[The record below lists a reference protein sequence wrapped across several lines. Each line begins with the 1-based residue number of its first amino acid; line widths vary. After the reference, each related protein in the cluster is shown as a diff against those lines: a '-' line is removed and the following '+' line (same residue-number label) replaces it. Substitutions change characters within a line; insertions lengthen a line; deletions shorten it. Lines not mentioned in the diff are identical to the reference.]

1 MPQIFFLAPA
11 HRNQMTRTVTKKARG
26 RLTSLAGIAA
36 TIGIWWLLAATVFAS
51 VGARPDGSGGAIPT
65 PPAVIEQLIEDGLS
79 FYVRNGSITLL
90 EAGLGFLWGNSIALV
105 LAAIALTIP
114 KLDSLASQM
123 AIITYLIPIVA
134 IGPIVRLI
142 VGAPGPGEPAGAA
155 VVLAAMSVLF
165 TTYIGAVTGVKST
178 DKRILDVVSAYGGST
193 LDRLFKVQLLSALP
207 SVFAA
212 FKIAAPAAFL
222 GAILGEYVG
231 GTDVGFGPAMVN
243 AQQSLEVARVWGVAL
258 VSGLLAGT
266 GYWIFGVIGKLL
278 TPWANDQAV
287 K

>member
-1 MPQIFFLAPA
+1 MNSQL
-11 HRNQMTRTVTKKARG
+11 KS
-26 RLTSLAGIAA
+26 RLTGALGVLG
-36 TIGIWWLLAATVFAS
+36 TIGIWWLLAATVFAN

-65 PPAVIEQLIEDGLS
+65 PLQVAEQFFVDGID
-79 FYVRNGSITLL
+79 FYIRNGSVTIL
-90 EAGLGFLWGNSIALV
+90 EALLGFVWGNLIALA
-105 LAAIALTIP
+105 LAAISLTLP
-114 KLDSLASQM
+114 KLDNIASQI
-123 AIITYLIPIVA
+123 AIISYLVPIVA

-155 VVLAAMSVLF
+155 VVLAALSVLF

-178 DKRILDVVSAYGGST
+178 DRRIMDVVSAYGGNSIDK
-193 LDRLFKVQLLSALP
+193 LLKVQLLSALP

-231 GTDVGFGPAMVN
+231 GTDMGFGPAMVN

-258 VSGLLAGT
+258 VSGLIAGA
-266 GYWIFGVIGKLL
+266 GYWLFGILGKIL
-278 TPWANDQAV
+278 TPWAKV
-287 K
+287 GVR

>member
-1 MPQIFFLAPA
+1 MLQIYSLVPELCTL
-11 HRNQMTRTVTKKARG
+11 MTSVLNKKAKG
-26 RLTSLAGIAA
+26 RITSLFGIAA
-36 TIGIWWLLAATVFAS
+36 TIGIWWILAATVFAS
-51 VGARPDGSGGAIPT
+51 VGRRPDGSGGAIPT
-65 PPAVIEQLIEDGLS
+65 PPAVVEQLIEDGFT
-79 FYVRNGSITLL
+79 FYFRNGSITVL
-90 EAGLGFLWGNSIALV
+90 EAALGFLWGNAIALV

-207 SVFAA
+207 SLFAA

-258 VSGLLAGT
+258 VSGALAGA
-266 GYWIFGVIGKLL
+266 GYWIFGIIGKLI
-278 TPWANDQAV
+278 TPWANDQVV

>member
-1 MPQIFFLAPA
+1 MNSQLKSRITGAFGVL
-11 HRNQMTRTVTKKARG
+11 
-26 RLTSLAGIAA
+26 A
-36 TIGIWWLLAATVFAS
+36 TIGVWWFLAATVFS
-51 VGARPDGSGGAIPT
+51 QVGARPDGSGGAIPT
-65 PPAVIEQLIEDGLS
+65 PLQVVEQFIVDGFD
-79 FYVRNGSITLL
+79 FYARNGGVTIV
-90 EAGLGFLWGNSIALV
+90 EAALGFLWGNLIALG
-105 LAAIALTIP
+105 LAAISLTLP
-114 KLDSLASQM
+114 KLDNIAAQI
-123 AIITYLIPIVA
+123 AIISYLVPIVA

-155 VVLAAMSVLF
+155 VVLAALSVLF

-178 DKRILDVVSAYGGST
+178 DKRIMDVVSAYGGNSIDK
-193 LDRLFKVQLLSALP
+193 LLKVQLLSALP

-231 GTDVGFGPAMVN
+231 GTDMGFGPAMVN

-258 VSGLLAGT
+258 VSGLIAGA
-266 GYWIFGVIGKLL
+266 GYWLFGVLGKVL
-278 TPWANDQAV
+278 TPWAKVAV

>member
-1 MPQIFFLAPA
+1 MN
-11 HRNQMTRTVTKKARG
+11 NQLKSRITGTLGV
-26 RLTSLAGIAA
+26 LA
-36 TIGIWWLLAATVFAS
+36 TIGIWWLLAATVFS
-51 VGARPDGSGGAIPT
+51 QVGARPDGSGGAIPT
-65 PPAVIEQLIEDGLS
+65 PLQVVEQFFVDGVD
-79 FYVRNGSITLL
+79 FYVRNGGVTIL
-90 EAGLGFLWGNSIALV
+90 EAALGFLWGNLIALG
-105 LAAIALTIP
+105 LAAISLTLP
-114 KLDSLASQM
+114 KLDNVASQI
-123 AIITYLIPIVA
+123 AIISYLVPIVA

-155 VVLAAMSVLF
+155 VVLAALSVLF

-178 DKRILDVVSAYGGST
+178 DKRIMDVVSAYGGNSIDK
-193 LDRLFKVQLLSALP
+193 LLKVQLLSALP

-231 GTDVGFGPAMVN
+231 GTDMGFGPAMVN

-258 VSGLLAGT
+258 VSGLIAGA
-266 GYWIFGVIGKLL
+266 GYWLFGVLGKIL
-278 TPWANDQAV
+278 TPWAKVAV

>member
-1 MPQIFFLAPA
+1 
-11 HRNQMTRTVTKKARG
+11 MTSVLTKRARG
-26 RLTSLAGIAA
+26 RLTSLLGVGV
-36 TIGIWWLLAATVFAS
+36 TVGIWWLLAATVFAS
-51 VGARPDGSGGAIPT
+51 VGRRPDGSGGAIPT

-79 FYVRNGSITLL
+79 FYVRNGSVTLL
-90 EAGLGFLWGNSIALV
+90 EAGLGFLWGNAIALM
-105 LAAIALTIP
+105 LAAIALTVP

-178 DKRILDVVSAYGGST
+178 DKRILDVVSAYGGNT

-258 VSGLLAGT
+258 VSGLLAGL
-266 GYWIFGVIGKLL
+266 GYWIFGLIGKLL
-278 TPWANDQAV
+278 TPWANDQVV

>member
-1 MPQIFFLAPA
+1 MNSQLKSRITGALG
-11 HRNQMTRTVTKKARG
+11 V
-26 RLTSLAGIAA
+26 LA
-36 TIGIWWLLAATVFAS
+36 TIGVWWLLAATMFS
-51 VGARPDGSGGAIPT
+51 QVGARPDGSGGAIPT
-65 PPAVIEQLIEDGLS
+65 PLQVVEQFFADGFD
-79 FYVRNGSITLL
+79 FYVRNGGVTIV
-90 EAGLGFLWGNSIALV
+90 EAALGFLWGNLIALG
-105 LAAIALTIP
+105 LAAISLTLP
-114 KLDSLASQM
+114 KLDNIAAQI
-123 AIITYLIPIVA
+123 AIISYLVPIVA

-155 VVLAAMSVLF
+155 VVLAALSVLF

-178 DKRILDVVSAYGGST
+178 DKRIMDVVSAYGGNSIDK
-193 LDRLFKVQLLSALP
+193 LLKVQLLSALP

-231 GTDVGFGPAMVN
+231 GTDMGFGPAMVN

-258 VSGLLAGT
+258 VSGLIAGA
-266 GYWIFGVIGKLL
+266 GYWLFGVLGKVL
-278 TPWANDQAV
+278 TPWAKVAV

>member
-1 MPQIFFLAPA
+1 MITHPTCFLAQGQSLTMNSQL
-11 HRNQMTRTVTKKARG
+11 RS
-26 RLTSLAGIAA
+26 RLTGALGVLA
-36 TIGIWWLLAATVFAS
+36 TIAIWWLLAATVFAE
-51 VGARPDGSGGAIPT
+51 VGRRPDGSGGAIPT
-65 PPAVIEQLIEDGLS
+65 PLQVVEQFFADGFD
-79 FYVRNGSITLL
+79 FYLRNGGVTVL
-90 EAGLGFLWGNSIALV
+90 EAALGFLWGNLIALG
-105 LAAIALTIP
+105 LAAISLTLP
-114 KLDSLASQM
+114 KLDNIAAQI
-123 AIITYLIPIVA
+123 AIISYLVPIVA

-155 VVLAAMSVLF
+155 VVLAALSVLF

-178 DKRILDVVSAYGGST
+178 DRRIMDVVAAYGGNS
-193 LDRLFKVQLLSALP
+193 LDKLLKVQLLSALP

-231 GTDVGFGPAMVN
+231 GTDMGFGPAMVN

-258 VSGLLAGT
+258 VSGLIAGA
-266 GYWIFGVIGKLL
+266 GYWLFGVLGRTL
-278 TPWANDQAV
+278 TPWAKVAV

>member
-1 MPQIFFLAPA
+1 
-11 HRNQMTRTVTKKARG
+11 MTSVLNKKVKG
-26 RLTSLAGIAA
+26 RITSLFGISA

-65 PPAVIEQLIEDGLS
+65 PPAVVQQLLEDGFG
-79 FYVRNGSITLL
+79 FYFRNGSVTLL
-90 EAGLGFLWGNSIALV
+90 EAALGFLWGN
-105 LAAIALTIP
+105 AIALILAGIALTLP

-178 DKRILDVVSAYGGST
+178 DKRILDVVSAYGGNT
-193 LDRLFKVQLLSALP
+193 VDRLFKVQLLSALP
-207 SVFAA
+207 SLFAA

-258 VSGLLAGT
+258 VSGLLAGA
-266 GYWIFGVIGKLL
+266 GYWLFGIVGRLL

>member
-1 MPQIFFLAPA
+1 MNSQLKSRITGAFGVL
-11 HRNQMTRTVTKKARG
+11 
-26 RLTSLAGIAA
+26 A
-36 TIGIWWLLAATVFAS
+36 TIGVWWFLAATVFS
-51 VGARPDGSGGAIPT
+51 QVGARPDGSGGAIPT
-65 PPAVIEQLIEDGLS
+65 PLQVVEQFIVDGFD
-79 FYVRNGSITLL
+79 FYARNGGVTIV
-90 EAGLGFLWGNSIALV
+90 EAALGFLWGNLIALG
-105 LAAIALTIP
+105 LAAISLTLP
-114 KLDSLASQM
+114 KLDNIAAQI
-123 AIITYLIPIVA
+123 AIISYLVPIVA

-155 VVLAAMSVLF
+155 VVLAALSVLF

-178 DKRILDVVSAYGGST
+178 DKRIMDVVSAYGGNSIDK
-193 LDRLFKVQLLSALP
+193 LLKVQLLSALP

-231 GTDVGFGPAMVN
+231 GTDMGFGPAMVN

-258 VSGLLAGT
+258 VSGLIAGA
-266 GYWIFGVIGKLL
+266 GYWLFEVLGKVL
-278 TPWANDQAV
+278 TPWAKVTV

>member
-1 MPQIFFLAPA
+1 MNSQLKSRITGAFGVL
-11 HRNQMTRTVTKKARG
+11 
-26 RLTSLAGIAA
+26 A
-36 TIGIWWLLAATVFAS
+36 TIGVWWLLAATVFS
-51 VGARPDGSGGAIPT
+51 QVGARPDGSGGAIPT
-65 PPAVIEQLIEDGLS
+65 PLQVVEQFIVDGFD
-79 FYVRNGSITLL
+79 FYARNGGVTIV
-90 EAGLGFLWGNSIALV
+90 EALLGFLWGNLIALG
-105 LAAIALTIP
+105 LAAISLTLP
-114 KLDSLASQM
+114 KLDNIAAQI
-123 AIITYLIPIVA
+123 AIISYLVPIVA

-155 VVLAAMSVLF
+155 VVLAALSVLF

-178 DKRILDVVSAYGGST
+178 DKRIMDVVSAYGGNSIDK
-193 LDRLFKVQLLSALP
+193 LLKVQLLSALP

-231 GTDVGFGPAMVN
+231 GTDMGFGPAMVN

-258 VSGLLAGT
+258 VSGLIAGA
-266 GYWIFGVIGKLL
+266 GYWLFGILGKVL
-278 TPWANDQAV
+278 TPWAKVAV

>member
-1 MPQIFFLAPA
+1 MT
-11 HRNQMTRTVTKKARG
+11 NQLRS
-26 RLTSLAGIAA
+26 RLTGLFGVLA
-36 TIGIWWLLAATVFAS
+36 TIGIWWLLAATVFAG

-65 PPAVIEQLIEDGLS
+65 PPQVLIQLFEDGFD
-79 FYVRNGSITLL
+79 FYLRNGGVTVL
-90 EAGLGFLWGNSIALV
+90 EAGLGFLWGNLIALL
-105 LAAIALTIP
+105 LAAISLTLP
-114 KLDSLASQM
+114 KLDNISSQI
-123 AIITYLIPIVA
+123 AIISYLVPIVA

-155 VVLAAMSVLF
+155 VVLAALSVLF

-178 DKRILDVVSAYGGST
+178 DRRIMDVVSAYGGNSIDK
-193 LDRLFKVQLLSALP
+193 LMKVQLLSALP

-222 GAILGEYVG
+222 GAILGEYIG
-231 GTDVGFGPAMVN
+231 GTDMGFGPAMVN

-258 VSGLLAGT
+258 VSGLIAGT
-266 GYWIFGVIGKLL
+266 GYWVFGVLGKVL
-278 TPWANDQAV
+278 TPWAKVAV

>member
-1 MPQIFFLAPA
+1 
-11 HRNQMTRTVTKKARG
+11 MTN
-26 RLTSLAGIAA
+26 RLRSRLAGLLGVSA
-36 TIGIWWLLAATVFAS
+36 TVGVWWLLAATVFAEI
-51 VGARPDGSGGAIPT
+51 GRRPDGSGGAIPT
-65 PPAVIEQLIEDGLS
+65 PPQVLEQLFEDGFD
-79 FYVRNGSITLL
+79 FYLRNGGVTVA
-90 EAGLGFLWGNSIALV
+90 EAGLGFLWGNLIALM
-105 LAAIALTIP
+105 LAAISLTIP
-114 KLDSLASQM
+114 KLDNIAAQI
-123 AIITYLIPIVA
+123 AIISYLVPIVA

-155 VVLAAMSVLF
+155 VVLAALSVLF

-178 DKRILDVVSAYGGST
+178 DRRIMDVVSAYGGNAIDK
-193 LDRLFKVQLLSALP
+193 LLKVQLLSALP

-231 GTDVGFGPAMVN
+231 GTDMGFGPAMVN

-258 VSGLLAGT
+258 VSGLIAGA
-266 GYWIFGVIGKLL
+266 GYWLFGVLGKVL
-278 TPWANDQAV
+278 TPWAKVAV

>member
-1 MPQIFFLAPA
+1 ML
-11 HRNQMTRTVTKKARG
+11 G
-26 RLTSLAGIAA
+26 

-65 PPAVIEQLIEDGLS
+65 PLQVVEQFFVDGID
-79 FYVRNGSITLL
+79 FYIRNGSVTIL
-90 EAGLGFLWGNSIALV
+90 EALLGFVWGNLIALA
-105 LAAIALTIP
+105 LAAISLTLP
-114 KLDSLASQM
+114 KLDNIASQI
-123 AIITYLIPIVA
+123 AIISYLVPIVA

-155 VVLAAMSVLF
+155 VVLAALSVLF

-178 DKRILDVVSAYGGST
+178 DRRIMDVVSAYGGNSIDK
-193 LDRLFKVQLLSALP
+193 LLKVQLLSALP

-231 GTDVGFGPAMVN
+231 GTDMGFGPAMVN

-258 VSGLLAGT
+258 VSGLIAGA
-266 GYWIFGVIGKLL
+266 GYWLFGVLGKIL
-278 TPWANDQAV
+278 TPWAKV
-287 K
+287 GVR

>member
-1 MPQIFFLAPA
+1 MNSQLKSRITGAFGVL
-11 HRNQMTRTVTKKARG
+11 
-26 RLTSLAGIAA
+26 A
-36 TIGIWWLLAATVFAS
+36 TIGVWWFLAATVFS
-51 VGARPDGSGGAIPT
+51 QVGARPDGSGGAIPT
-65 PPAVIEQLIEDGLS
+65 PLQVVEQFIVDGFD
-79 FYVRNGSITLL
+79 FYARNGGVTIV
-90 EAGLGFLWGNSIALV
+90 EAALGFLWGNLIALG
-105 LAAIALTIP
+105 LAAISLTLP
-114 KLDSLASQM
+114 KLDNIAAQI
-123 AIITYLIPIVA
+123 AIISYLVPIVA

-155 VVLAAMSVLF
+155 VVLAALSVLF

-178 DKRILDVVSAYGGST
+178 DKRIMDVVSAYGGNSIDK
-193 LDRLFKVQLLSALP
+193 LLKVQLLSALP

-231 GTDVGFGPAMVN
+231 GTDMGFGPAMVN

-258 VSGLLAGT
+258 VSGLIAGA
-266 GYWIFGVIGKLL
+266 GYWLFGILGKVL
-278 TPWANDQAV
+278 TPWAKVAV

>member
-1 MPQIFFLAPA
+1 
-11 HRNQMTRTVTKKARG
+11 MTNRLRS
-26 RLTSLAGIAA
+26 RLTGLLGVSA
-36 TIGIWWLLAATVFAS
+36 TIGVWWLLAATVFAEI
-51 VGARPDGSGGAIPT
+51 GRRPDGSGGAIPT
-65 PPAVIEQLIEDGLS
+65 PPQVLDQLIVDGLD
-79 FYVRNGSITLL
+79 FYFRNGGVTVL
-90 EAGLGFLWGNSIALV
+90 EAGLGFLWGNLIALV
-105 LAAIALTIP
+105 LAAISLTIP
-114 KLDSLASQM
+114 KLDNIAAQI
-123 AIITYLIPIVA
+123 AIISYLVPIVA

-155 VVLAAMSVLF
+155 VVLAALSVLF

-178 DKRILDVVSAYGGST
+178 DRRIMDVVSAYGGNAIDK
-193 LDRLFKVQLLSALP
+193 LLKVQLLSALP

-231 GTDVGFGPAMVN
+231 GTDMGFGPAMVN

-258 VSGLLAGT
+258 VSGLIAGA
-266 GYWIFGVIGKLL
+266 GYWLFGVLGKVL
-278 TPWANDQAV
+278 TPWAKVAV